1 MAEPLSFIDNLSE
14 EQRLAAIAVAEEA
27 KKMGINPRL
36 AVSIAFREGGL
47 NFNSKDGSSGEIG
60 MMQVM
65 PSTGKMMGY
74 TEEDLRDPQK
84 NVEIGLTYL
93 KQGLDKFNDPYRAAA
108 GYNAGMD
115 HKFFQDPEKHSLPES
130 TVNYLKD
137 INKFGGFT
145 DPAPQ
150 VEADSGELPEEA
162 TPASEEDFSLS
173 RAKQM
178 FGDLTAKDV
187 AGAAGAATGAYLG
200 PKVGAGIASMQPPT
214 PTGGE
219 KWAKNW
225 AGQNR
230 PGLSVPEASAAY
242 QRSKGQGKV
251 SGRVSKMYGPRPP
264 VEPGKIQTG
273 RLDLSQRPPPS
284 LPLST
289 GEKFSAFDKG
299 LTQFGN
305 KAAQVGNAL
314 LNSPVG
320 KVATGALGGYG
331 AATQGMDAAQ
341 RLKQGDKTGAAI
353 SGAGALGSAIA
364 AIPTPVTR
372 IGGTALG
379 AASPAAL
386 WMLEHSRKMSPA
398 NAQDALQRTDPMGNP
413 VP

>member
-1 MAEPLSFIDNLSE
+1 MAEPLSFIDGLNES
-14 EQRLAAIAVAEEA
+14 QTNAAIAVAEEA

-60 MMQVM
+60 MMQVK
-65 PSTGKMMGY
+65 PGTAKMMGF

-84 NVEIGLTYL
+84 NVVIGLTYL
-93 KQGLDKFNDPYRAAA
+93 KQGLDKFNDPVPAVA

-137 INKFGGFT
+137 IKSYGGFNE
-145 DPAPQ
+145 PSAQ
-150 VEADSGELPEEA
+150 AEEAPEEA

-178 FGDLTAKDV
+178 FGDLNAKDV

-200 PKVGAGIASMQPPT
+200 PKVGAGMSNVQQAAT
-214 PTGGE
+214 APTGGD

-230 PGLSVPEASAAY
+230 QGLSVPEASAAY

-251 SGRVSKMYGPRPP
+251 SGRVSQMYGPRPP
-264 VEPGKIQTG
+264 VEPGVFQPG
-273 RLDLSQRPPPS
+273 RLSLPQTRPPMTT
-284 LPLST
+284 PL
-289 GEKFSAFDKG
+289 GGQVAQYGSA
-299 LTQFGN
+299 
-305 KAAQVGNAL
+305 V

-331 AATQGMDAAQ
+331 AATQGMEAAQ
-341 RLKQGDKTGAAI
+341 QLKQGDKTGATI
-353 SGAGALGSAIA
+353 SGAGALGG
-364 AIPTPVTR
+364 VL
-372 IGGTALG
+372 TALPPTRALG
-379 AASPAAL
+379 MGLSALSPVAQ
-386 WMLEHSRKMSPA
+386 WMLQHSRKMSPA
-398 NAQDALQRTDPMGNP
+398 NAQGALQRTDPMGNP
-413 VP
+413 IP

>member
-1 MAEPLSFIDNLSE
+1 MAEPLSFIDGLNES
-14 EQRLAAIAVAEEA
+14 QTNAAIAVAEEA

-47 NFNSKDGSSGEIG
+47 NFKSKDGSSGEIG

-65 PSTGKMMGY
+65 PSTAKMMGY

-84 NVEIGLTYL
+84 NRVIGLTYL
-93 KQGLDKFNDPYRAAA
+93 KQGLDKFNDPVPAVA

-115 HKFFQDPEKHSLPES
+115 HKFFQDPEKYSLPES

-137 INKFGGFT
+137 IKKFGGFT
-145 DPAPQ
+145 EPTPQ
-150 VEADSGELPEEA
+150 AEEAPEEA

-178 FGDLTAKDV
+178 FGDLNAKDV

-200 PKVGAGIASMQPPT
+200 PKVGAGMTNVQKAAT
-214 PTGGE
+214 APTGGE
-219 KWAKNW
+219 KWAQNW

-230 PGLSVPEASAAY
+230 PGASVPEASAAY

-251 SGRVSKMYGPRPP
+251 SGRISQMYGPRPP
-264 VEPGKIQTG
+264 VEPGVFQPG
-273 RLDLSQRPPPS
+273 RLSLPQTRPPMTT
-284 LPLST
+284 PL
-289 GEKFSAFDKG
+289 GGQVAQYGSA
-299 LTQFGN
+299 
-305 KAAQVGNAL
+305 V

-331 AATQGMDAAQ
+331 AATQGMEAAQ
-341 RLKQGDKTGAAI
+341 QLKQGDKTGATI

-364 AIPTPVTR
+364 AIPTPITR
-372 IGGTALG
+372 GVGAGLSAL
-379 AASPAAL
+379 SPVAQ
-386 WMLEHSRKMSPA
+386 WMLQHSRKMSPA
-398 NAQDALQRTDPMGNP
+398 NAQGALQRTDPMGNP
-413 VP
+413 IP